1 MLYNLLI
8 AAEHAHIAED
18 IGRVIDADVGGAF
31 TFSVMLSSDGQ
42 EPATHYAC
50 RTFLSQET
58 HQALTQ
64 LDAAQLKSLLDQ
76 MATDRGR
83 ESVGDISGWPY
94 SLVIDEGDFYQF
106 IAGQSL
112 QIIDG

>member
-8 AAEHAHIAED
+8 AAEHKSIAED
-18 IGRVIDADVGGAF
+18 VGRIIDPDSGGTF
-31 TFSVMLSSDGQ
+31 TFSVRLSSDGQ

-64 LDAAQLKSLLDQ
+64 LDAAQLKSFLDQ
-76 MATDRGR
+76 MALDRGR
-83 ESVGDISGWPY
+83 ETVGDIGGWPY
-94 SLVIDEGDFYQF
+94 SLIVDDGDFYQF
-106 IAGQSL
+106 IAGQNL
-112 QIIDG
+112 EVVL